1 MSWRRHFSVAG
12 CLKRAMVGP
21 HRWSL
26 SRLPTDPGWTVA
38 NSANVTLTG
47 GSIESVSCSAANA
60 CTAVGSDHDTSGVDV
75 TLAERWNGTD
85 WQREATPN
93 RQATHLLGRAG
104 PDRGVVPDRL
114 ALHRNAAGRG
124 GLSVAGYG
132 G

>member
-12 CLKRAMVGP
+12 CLKRAIVAAP
-21 HRWSL
+21 L
-26 SRLPTDPGWTVA
+26 VVILAATDPGWTVA

-60 CTAVGSDHDTSGVDV
+60 CTAVGSDHNTSGVDV

-93 RQATHLLGRAG
+93 PAG
-104 PDRGVVPDRL
+104 DTTS
-114 ALHRNAAGRG
+114 
-124 GLSVAGYG
+124 SVAPALTGVACPTVWHSTG
-132 G
+132 TQPVEADCR